1 MIKKN
6 SQVSIV
12 YIKQFSEEAL
22 HEILVINGNFFVCF
36 VFLPLFMIPY
46 TYQASI
52 ALE

>member
-22 HEILVINGNFFVCF
+22 HEILVINGNFVMYVLCF
-36 VFLPLFMIPY
+36 CPF
-46 TYQASI
+46 S
-52 ALE
+52 